1 MLASVSGGELIIRG
15 DTWFSPPNGAN
26 AVYDRVV
33 TASRLIKDCRGN
45 EEMAM
50 NCFRKI
56 LLVLVTMALTLSLA
70 VRAHAQGPAEAT
82 AITPPPSAAAN
93 PTPPLP
99 PNPEPQQSAD
109 DSDGWRGQIAI
120 YGWFPGIH
128 GTVGVLGH
136 DAGIHVP
143 FSDVFHT
150 LKGIIP
156 VAVELDK
163 RRLVIPVDF
172 FWVKLGDDRGIPF
185 NELGQTSVNVHL
197 TESIF
202 TPKIGYRLIN
212 AEHFKFDA
220 LAGIRYWYVG
230 QNLTVEP
237 VGVGRSRSAEWVDG
251 LGGVRAILPLSE
263 KASITVAGDAGAGGA
278 NLDYQALGLLNYNFT
293 RKWGASLGWR
303 YLYVNYRPTNDLFIF
318 NTAMTGL
325 VAGFSY
331 NFGGKP
337 PVPPSASCTVAPT
350 EVWAGEPVTA
360 NISTQNFNP
369 KHTLTYSWNT
379 NAAKV
384 AGTSTTG
391 NVDTTGLAPGS
402 YTVTGTATDPKEKT
416 NNTASCNATFTV
428 KTPHPPVASC
438 SASPDT
444 VKAGDGSTVTVTASS
459 PDNFPLTYSWAT
471 SAGHINGT
479 GTSATLD
486 STGATPGGSI
496 TATATVTDSRGL
508 TASCTATV
516 NVLAPPVV
524 VNEVSEIGE
533 CKFMDDK
540 RPARVDNSC
549 KAILDDVAMRIQRE
563 PNGKFV
569 VVGYAED
576 EETVKVTQ
584 VGAQRSV
591 NIKYYLVNGE
601 GGSQI
606 DAARL
611 DVRTSGT
618 VKEKGAKIYFVPAG
632 ATFSEETVAVD
643 ETQVKGQARSAPAPR
658 KKGHKTATQAPPAQ

>member
-1 MLASVSGGELIIRG
+1 
-15 DTWFSPPNGAN
+15 
-26 AVYDRVV
+26 
-33 TASRLIKDCRGN
+33 
-45 EEMAM
+45 M

-237 VGVGRSRSAEWVDG
+237 VGVGR
-251 LGGVRAILPLSE
+251 
-263 KASITVAGDAGAGGA
+263 
-278 NLDYQALGLLNYNFT
+278 
-293 RKWGASLGWR
+293 
-303 YLYVNYRPTNDLFIF
+303 
-318 NTAMTGL
+318 
-325 VAGFSY
+325 
-331 NFGGKP
+331 
-337 PVPPSASCTVAPT
+337 
-350 EVWAGEPVTA
+350 
-360 NISTQNFNP
+360 
-369 KHTLTYSWNT
+369 
-379 NAAKV
+379 
-384 AGTSTTG
+384 
-391 NVDTTGLAPGS
+391 
-402 YTVTGTATDPKEKT
+402 
-416 NNTASCNATFTV
+416 
-428 KTPHPPVASC
+428 
-438 SASPDT
+438 
-444 VKAGDGSTVTVTASS
+444 
-459 PDNFPLTYSWAT
+459 
-471 SAGHINGT
+471 
-479 GTSATLD
+479 
-486 STGATPGGSI
+486 
-496 TATATVTDSRGL
+496 
-508 TASCTATV
+508 
-516 NVLAPPVV
+516 
-524 VNEVSEIGE
+524 
-533 CKFMDDK
+533 
-540 RPARVDNSC
+540 
-549 KAILDDVAMRIQRE
+549 
-563 PNGKFV
+563 
-569 VVGYAED
+569 
-576 EETVKVTQ
+576 
-584 VGAQRSV
+584 
-591 NIKYYLVNGE
+591 
-601 GGSQI
+601 
-606 DAARL
+606 
-611 DVRTSGT
+611 
-618 VKEKGAKIYFVPAG
+618 
-632 ATFSEETVAVD
+632 
-643 ETQVKGQARSAPAPR
+643 
-658 KKGHKTATQAPPAQ
+658 